1 MILLQVFVAFIF
13 RCLDHLN
20 TTYPQFIYAIVPFP
34 LISSAT
40 CARTSNLLEASRSA
54 KKKNCLT
61 KDLEIKTK
69 FSKFFPVSEVT
80 LIYFRNSDE
89 YRQKEYHQT
98 CKMIYASATNQ
109 YLVWK
114 KI

>member
-1 MILLQVFVAFIF
+1 MILLQVFVAFMF

-54 KKKNCLT
+54 KKNCLT
-61 KDLEIKTK
+61 KRLEIKTK
-69 FSKFFPVSEVT
+69 
-80 LIYFRNSDE
+80 I
-89 YRQKEYHQT
+89 Q
-98 CKMIYASATNQ
+98 
-109 YLVWK
+109 
-114 KI
+114 